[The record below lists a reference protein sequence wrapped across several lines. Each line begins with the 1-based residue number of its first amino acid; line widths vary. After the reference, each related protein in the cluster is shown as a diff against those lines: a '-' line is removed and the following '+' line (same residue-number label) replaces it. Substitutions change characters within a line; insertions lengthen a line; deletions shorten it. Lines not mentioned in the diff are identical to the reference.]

1 MDWSWTINHGHTQEN
16 DKVQVEEY
24 SHAIWYPKVLIVDN
38 GTQFEGNPFKEWS
51 EEKKIHRWCTSVAY
65 HEANGQTEV
74 SNKIILN
81 GLKKHFMN
89 SKAAWVEKLPTT
101 LWLYRTT
108 SRSSTRET
116 PFSLTYD
123 IEAILPLEIISIYF
137 QVTEFDANTNEV
149 EQHQDLDVP
158 DEKPEATDLYQEAY
172 KART

>member
-1 MDWSWTINHGHTQEN
+1 
-16 DKVQVEEY
+16 
-24 SHAIWYPKVLIVDN
+24 
-38 GTQFEGNPFKEWS
+38 
-51 EEKKIHRWCTSVAY
+51 
-65 HEANGQTEV
+65 
-74 SNKIILN
+74 
-81 GLKKHFMN
+81 MN

-149 EQHQDLDVP
+149 EQRQDLDILN
-158 DEKPEATDLYQEAY
+158 EKRETAKLRQEAY
-172 KART
+172 KARIENYYNWHASKKLQGWGVGAEEERVQSCIASGKIEHCLGMTIYDCGGTT